1 MLVSASP
8 ASVASQASTVVCG
21 GGSINKRRVRLVIVA
36 DTRTETDIQP
46 QSAQPKKKPTKAYLC
61 ERAKSGRSV
70 CKKCKQTIQKGALRI
85 GLLTFYPHRNVRWFH
100 ADDNACGDAW
110 CAEQLLAKAKMDEF
124 WSLKELASDDRDT
137 LESLLEAAK
146 MKQAVINT
154 EMTLK
159 TTGLMPAVSGQLDMP
174 RFASA
179 ITERYNRF
187 RSFRFGLPETE
198 KYGKNWRWRCFL
210 ATMLVCNTHETAMLA
225 FTDKLFLV
233 YKTPEDLEKLRGDR
247 TTTKAWMDYADKMD
261 LRHSGKKM
269 TFILRA
275 NKLLLDKYDGDVP
288 KERDELEVM
297 NGVGRHVASITM
309 AWCYQRPEFGIDVH
323 VKRILTRWGYID
335 EGMNDIQIESK
346 VKSLIPEEQIGHFS
360 RAFVDHGQQVC
371 GYTPNCSEC
380 HLKHSCPTAAKYM
393 DW

>member
-1 MLVSASP
+1 MIRSD
-8 ASVASQASTVVCG
+8 SQLSLASTVCAT
-21 GGSINKRRVRLVIVA
+21 SSTSRKRRHLVIVA
-36 DTRTETDIQP
+36 DFGKPVI
-46 QSAQPKKKPTKAYLC
+46 AQPANEPEAPVQKKKVTKAYLC

-70 CKKCKQTIQKGALRI
+70 CKKCKKTIQKGEMRV
-85 GLLTFYPHRNVRWFH
+85 GLLTFYPHRNVKWFH
-100 ADDNACGDAW
+100 AENESG
-110 CAEQLLAKAKMDEF
+110 CADQLLAKAKMDEF
-124 WSLKELASDDRDT
+124 WGLKELAGDDKDT

-146 MKQAVINT
+146 LKQSIIGSR
-154 EMTLK
+154 MTLNAQA
-159 TTGLMPAVSGQLDMP
+159 LPVVSGQLDMP

-179 ITERYNRF
+179 ITERYDRF

-198 KYGKNWRWRCFL
+198 KYGKNWRWRCLL

-233 YKTPEDLEKLRGDR
+233 YKTPEDLEKLRGDKK
-247 TTTKAWMDYADKMD
+247 TTKAWMDYADKMD

-323 VKRILTRWGYID
+323 VKRILTRWGYVN
-335 EGMNDIQIESK
+335 EGMSDIQIENK
-346 VKSLIPEEQIGHFS
+346 VKTLIPEKQIGHFS

-380 HLKHSCPTAAKYM
+380 YLKHSCPTAAKYM

>member
-1 MLVSASP
+1 MIRSD
-8 ASVASQASTVVCG
+8 SQLSLASTVV
-21 GGSINKRRVRLVIVA
+21 KRRKRLVIVEDFNQDKPTTI
-36 DTRTETDIQP
+36 DTQLVVAEP
-46 QSAQPKKKPTKAYLC
+46 VQPKKKATKAYLC

-70 CKKCKQTIQKGALRI
+70 CKKCKQTIQKGALRV

-100 ADDNACGDAW
+100 AEDTTGGYW
-110 CAEQLLAKAKMDEF
+110 CAEQLLAKAKIDEF
-124 WSLKELASDDRDT
+124 WSMKELASDDHDT

-146 MKQAVINT
+146 LKQAVINT
-154 EMTLK
+154 EMTLR
-159 TTGLMPAVSGQLDMP
+159 TNVLMPAVSGQLDMP

-187 RSFRFGLPETE
+187 RSFRFGLHETE
-198 KYGKNWRWRCFL
+198 RYGKNWRWRCFL

-247 TTTKAWMDYADKMD
+247 VTTKAWMDYADKMD

-323 VKRILTRWGYID
+323 VKRILTRWGYVD
-335 EGMNDIQIESK
+335 EGMSDIQIENK
-346 VKSLIPEEQIGHFS
+346 VKSLIPEGQIGHFS

-380 HLKHSCPTAAKYM
+380 YLKHSCPTAAKYM

>member
-1 MLVSASP
+1 MLRSD
-8 ASVASQASTVVCG
+8 SQLSLASTVGTVTPA
-21 GGSINKRRVRLVIVA
+21 NRKRKHLVIVA
-36 DTRTETDIQP
+36 DFGKPVI
-46 QSAQPKKKPTKAYLC
+46 AQPATEPEAPVQKKKVTKAYLC

-70 CKKCKQTIQKGALRI
+70 CKKCKKSIQKGELRV
-85 GLLTFYPHRNVRWFH
+85 GLLTFYPHRNIRWFH
-100 ADDNACGDAW
+100 AENASG

-124 WSLKELASDDRDT
+124 WGLKELAGDDKDT

-146 MKQAVINT
+146 LKQAIIGSR
-154 EMTLK
+154 MTLNAQA
-159 TTGLMPAVSGQLDMP
+159 LPVVSGQLDMP

-179 ITERYNRF
+179 ITERYDRF

-198 KYGKNWRWRCFL
+198 KYGKNWRWRCLL

-233 YKTPEDLEKLRGDR
+233 YKTPEDLEKLRGDKK
-247 TTTKAWMDYADKMD
+247 TTKAWMDYADKMD

-323 VKRILTRWGYID
+323 VKRILTRWGYVN
-335 EGMNDIQIESK
+335 EGMNDIQIENK
-346 VKSLIPEEQIGHFS
+346 VKTLIPEKQIGHFS

-380 HLKHSCPTAAKYM
+380 YLKHSCPTAAKYM